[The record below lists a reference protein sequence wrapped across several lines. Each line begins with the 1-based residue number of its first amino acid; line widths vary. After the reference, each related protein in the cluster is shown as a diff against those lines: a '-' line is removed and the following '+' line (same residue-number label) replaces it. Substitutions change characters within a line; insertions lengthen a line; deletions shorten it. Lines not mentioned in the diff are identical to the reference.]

1 MIPIDNPS
9 MFLSF
14 IFLAI
19 GIGMLYYG
27 ADWLVKGSVRLAIDI
42 GITPL
47 VIGLTVVA
55 LGTSS
60 PELVVSISAG
70 LAGNSDIALGNV
82 IGSNICNIALIL
94 GIAGLIRPMKVD
106 PKLLKTDV
114 VYMIGF
120 SILLIIFALD
130 GNIQWYEGAVFSALI
145 IAYIFLTLRK
155 SRKDNKVSIP
165 DELKDELNDESHKK
179 KPTLNIILIIAGFAF
194 LIIGANF
201 FLDGAVAIATYFGVS
216 NAIIGLTLVAFGTSL
231 PELATS
237 IVASI
242 KNENDITL
250 GNAVG
255 SNIFNILLI
264 LGVTAIISPISAL
277 GFDEVDFI
285 VMLGVS
291 IILIPLAY
299 QKLTI
304 TRWNSVILLVI
315 YVAYTYYLYIK

>member
-1 MIPIDNPS
+1 MIPFDNPS
-9 MFLSF
+9 

-19 GIGMLYYG
+19 VFLAVGVGMLYYG
-27 ADWLVKGSVRLAIDI
+27 AEWLVKGSVRLAINL

-60 PELVVSISAG
+60 PELVVSVSAG
-70 LAGNSDIALGNV
+70 LSGNSEIALGNV
-82 IGSNICNIALIL
+82 VGSNICNIALIL

-120 SILLIIFALD
+120 STLLIVFVFD
-130 GNIQWYEGAVFSALI
+130 GMVQWYEGAIFVILI
-145 IAYIFLTLRK
+145 IVYIFFTLKK
-155 SRKDNKVSIP
+155 SRKDNTVDLP
-165 DELKDELNDESHKK
+165 DELEEEMAVATKTK
-179 KPTLNIILIIAGFAF
+179 KPIMNVVLIILGFAL
-194 LIIGANF
+194 LILGANF
-201 FLDGAVAIATYFGVS
+201 FLDGAVVIAKYAGVS

-264 LGVTAIISPISAL
+264 LGVTAIIHPISSM
-277 GFDEVDFI
+277 GFDTVDYA
-285 VMLGVS
+285 VMLGTS
-291 IILIPLAY
+291 IILVPLAY

-315 YVAYTYYLYIK
+315 YVVYTYYLYVK

>member
-1 MIPIDNPS
+1 MIPVDNPS
-9 MFLSF
+9 L
-14 IFLAI
+14 ILAIVFLAI

-27 ADWLVKGSVRLAIDI
+27 ADWLVKGSVRLAINL

-60 PELVVSISAG
+60 PELVVSVSAG
-70 LAGNSDIALGNV
+70 LAGNSEIALGNV
-82 IGSNICNIALIL
+82 VGSNICNIALIL
-94 GIAGLIRPMKVD
+94 GVAGLIRPIKVD

-120 SILLIIFALD
+120 SVLLILFVLD
-130 GNIQWYEGAVFSALI
+130 GSIQWYEGTVFVILI
-145 IAYIFLTLRK
+145 VAYIFFTLRK
-155 SRKDNKVSIP
+155 SRKDNSVDLP
-165 DELKDELNDESHKK
+165 DELEAELNEAKTSK
-179 KPTLNIILIIAGFAF
+179 KPIIDVVLIIIGFAF
-194 LIIGANF
+194 LILGANF
-201 FLDGAVAIATYFGVS
+201 FLDGAVVIAKYAGVS

-264 LGVTAIISPISAL
+264 LGVTAIIHPISSL
-277 GFDEVDFI
+277 GFDTVDYA
-285 VMLGVS
+285 VMLGTS
-291 IILIPLAY
+291 IILVPLAY

-315 YVAYTYYLYIK
+315 YVSYTYYLFIK